1 MLVVLLA
8 RLSAVAM
15 AMGNV
20 LACDQVA
27 ARLFAVAV
35 AMAMIFT
42 PMLVWVV
49 RGAQLFAV
57 AMPVVMM
64 FIAARMA
71 TSRRI
76 RAAAR

>member
-8 RLSAVAM
+8 RLFAVAM

-20 LACDQVA
+20 LACDQLA
-27 ARLFAVAV
+27 ARLFAVAM

-49 RGAQLFAV
+49 RGARLFAV
-57 AMPVVMM
+57 AMPVVM
-64 FIAARMA
+64 IIVASMA

-76 RAAAR
+76 RAAAC